1 MTPKETPD
9 MANTHYIKT
18 RCYLTNAAESLSVA
32 YWTHDAF
39 HVQSARESLT
49 RALCGGDRAALVS
62 LVQEAIADTHDIDVT
77 DAGYA
82 RSVVDALL
90 DYAAPLPATPEV
102 EKDPAD
108 RSEVEG

>member
-1 MTPKETPD
+1 

-49 RALCGGDRAALVS
+49 RALCGGDRAALED
-62 LVQEAIADTHDIDVT
+62 LVKGAARKNPAD
-77 DAGYA
+77 YA

-90 DYAAPLPATPEV
+90 DYAAPTPEVEKGPMPATPEV
-102 EKDPAD
+102 EKDPED
-108 RSEVEG
+108 IGEVEV